1 MRIRTRTS
9 AFQSTFKFFSF
20 FYILFGVI
28 INCVTVVL
36 EDNNYTNIV
45 FISIQILFTFTIEAI
60 YINSKVANK
69 KELKYIDIN
78 NRKYFYIN
86 DETSK
91 IEINVLKKY
100 CSIFIVALTTIYFI
114 CSLVTDKKASKKL
127 SNYKIYNFLKE
138 TFGLPMSGKT
148 ALILIVMTIIGL
160 IIVFI
165 LINAYICP
173 NYYQKYYNLQF
184 SKRNLLNKEKAAKF
198 KKQRFSNLLYYSNK
212 YDMNYSF
219 LLDRKELYE
228 NKCKK
233 IENKIRKNNDKSEK
247 YLKKIKLIYLA
258 KYE

>member
-1 MRIRTRTS
+1 MKICTRTN
-9 AFQSTFKFFSF
+9 AFQSTFKLFSF

-28 INCVTVVL
+28 INCVTIVL

-45 FISIQILFTFTIEAI
+45 FISIQILFTFTIEAA

-69 KELKYIDIN
+69 KDLKNIDIN

-114 CSLVTDKKASKKL
+114 CSLVKDKKASKKL
-127 SNYKIYNFLKE
+127 GTYNFLKE
-138 TFGLPMSGKT
+138 IFGFSMSGKT
-148 ALILIVMTIIGL
+148 AFILIIMTIIVL

-165 LINAYICP
+165 LINTYICP

-184 SKRNLLNKEKAAKF
+184 SNRNLLNKEKIPKF
-198 KKQRFSNLLYYSNK
+198 KKERFSKLLCYSNK

-247 YLKKIKLIYLA
+247 YLKKIRLIYLA
-258 KYE
+258 KLYE